1 MERYRDLGAHF
12 PHVFGAN
19 VSNHE
24 TTFWKRHEFSVG
36 FNDGGTPATVDVDF
50 RGLVVAPFRMM
61 VVGAYVTAIDAG
73 GIAAS
78 AVNYKTIT
86 VRNWGATGAPIAAT
100 ITTIAGF
107 TRYVPRTMIL
117 STTLANLIVERG
129 EILEVA
135 LALDP
140 GLTGIAMNQCGVTI
154 IAKAIE

>member
-12 PHVFGAN
+12 PHVYGAN
-19 VSNHE
+19 VKNHE

-36 FNDGGTPATVDVDF
+36 FTDGGTPATIDVDY

-61 VVGAYVTAIDAG
+61 VVGAYVTAIDTG
-73 GIAAS
+73 GIVAS

-86 VRNWGATGAPIAAT
+86 VENWGTAGNPIAAT

-107 TRYVPRTMIL
+107 TRYVPRAMTL

-129 EILEVA
+129 EILEVT

-140 GLTGIAMNQCGVTI
+140 GATGIAMNQCGVTV